1 MALDISPRDE
11 KNNERGR
18 NVLRPLFGYFIPNR
32 SLDRYS
38 AFMWGASRKVE
49 AGAILCGEGWSF
61 SKFIAT
67 FARFYC
73 LASEKLTASVVKAT
87 QKIGFDLP
95 SCDF

>member
-32 SLDRYS
+32 SLGRYS
-38 AFMWGASRKVE
+38 AFMWDASRNVE

-73 LASEKLTASVVKAT
+73 LASEKPTASVVKAT

>member
-38 AFMWGASRKVE
+38 AFMWGASRNVE
-49 AGAILCGEGWSF
+49 AGAILCGEGWCF
-61 SKFIAT
+61 SKFIVT
-67 FARFYC
+67 FARFYG
-73 LASEKLTASVVKAT
+73 LASEKLTPVWSK
-87 QKIGFDLP
+87 QRKR
-95 SCDF
+95 